1 MRALLVGVSLL
12 ALAAPAAR
20 AQQADEPPSAAVSG
34 RAEPGSFLVYF
45 GLNKAT
51 LDASAHQV
59 VAEAADE
66 YKRTGAAQITVTGH
80 ADKAGRPAYN
90 QRLSERRAEAGRREP
105 ARLGGPSSRARGARG
120 PPAQVAADGENDPA
134 VPTADGVPEARNRRV
149 VIAMPQPAPPP
160 APPAVA
166 AETPPPPV
174 AAPPPPAREPER
186 PKRFVFSLG
195 PIYGHNFKEKDES
208 NGKNHTQS
216 DFGGAELTLS
226 AVPGLGAL
234 ALKQDVLY
242 AFNSADDGLAG
253 RSVLSLG
260 FAPDLGFVRP
270 HLAANFGGV
279 YGKGVQAGF
288 VAGPELDLDLN
299 LTRSLTLRPRVA
311 YDFQFRNPELDKGI
325 LWAGLDLG
333 IRF

>member
-1 MRALLVGVSLL
+1 MRTLLIGVALL

-20 AQQADEPPSAAVSG
+20 AQQAAEPAAAVSG
-34 RAEPGSFLVYF
+34 QAEPGRFLVYF
-45 GLNKAT
+45 GFDKAT
-51 LDASAHQV
+51 LDTSARQV

-90 QRLSERRAEAGRREP
+90 QRLSERRAEAVRRELE
-105 ARLGGPSSRARGARG
+105 RLGVPSSAV
-120 PPAQVAADGENDPA
+120 QVAAEGENDPA
-134 VPTADGVPEARNRRV
+134 VPTADGVPEAPNRRV

-160 APPAVA
+160 APPPAVA
-166 AETPPPPV
+166 
-174 AAPPPPAREPER
+174 AAPPPPPVMAEPAPAPPPER

-195 PIYGHNFKEKDES
+195 PVYGHNFREKDHGE
-208 NGKNHTQS
+208 TES
-216 DFGGAELTLS
+216 DFGGAELTLN
-226 AVPGLGAL
+226 ALPGFLGGVS
-234 ALKQDVLY
+234 LKQDVLW

-253 RSVLSLG
+253 RSVASPD

-270 HLAANFGGV
+270 RLSANVGGV
-279 YGKGVQAGF
+279 YGKGVQAGV
-288 VAGPELDLDLN
+288 VAGPELALDLN
-299 LTRSLTLRPRVA
+299 LLPGFTLRPKVA
-311 YDFQFRNPELDKGI
+311 YDFQLRNPSWDEGI

>member
-1 MRALLVGVSLL
+1 MRSLLIGVSLL

-20 AQQADEPPSAAVSG
+20 AQQADQPTAAAVSG
-34 RAEPGSFLVYF
+34 QAEPGRYLVYF
-45 GLNKAT
+45 GFNKAT
-51 LDASAHQV
+51 LDANARQV

-80 ADKAGRPAYN
+80 ADKAGRAEYN
-90 QRLSERRAEAGRREP
+90 QRLSERRAEAVRRELE
-105 ARLGGPSSRARGARG
+105 RLGVPSSAV
-120 PPAQVAADGENDPA
+120 QVAAEGENDPA
-134 VPTADGVPEARNRRV
+134 VPTPDGVPEARNRRV
-149 VIAMPQPAPPP
+149 VIAIPQPAPPP

-166 AETPPPPV
+166 AGTPPPPV
-174 AAPPPPAREPER
+174 ETPPTPAREPER

-195 PIYGHNFKEKDES
+195 PVYGHNFREKDRGE
-208 NGKNHTQS
+208 TQS

-234 ALKQDVLY
+234 ALKQDLLY
-242 AFNSADDGLAG
+242 AFNAADDGLAG

-270 HLAANFGGV
+270 HLAVNAGGV

-299 LTRSLTLRPRVA
+299 LTPGLTLRPRVA
-311 YDFQFRNPELDKGI
+311 YDFQLRNPSWDEGI

-333 IRF
+333 LRF